1 MLTSA
6 GSRRRPARERGPGR
20 RPAGLAG
27 EVVEVA
33 VPGASQE
40 GGEIGPRADQRGSG
54 GVAGVADRDGA
65 AGQGGDLDAVPAGV
79 AVAALAPGCLV
90 QAGVLGAG
98 GSQVHAGVLS
108 AGSGVSPCSPRLW
121 RAAPRRPSPL
131 PMPPYLPIHNPLPP
145 HRHNSPPSPPPPP

>member
-20 RPAGLAG
+20 PPAGLAG

-54 GVAGVADRDGA
+54 GGAGVADRDGA
-65 AGQGGDLDAVPAGV
+65 AGPGGDLDAVPAGG
-79 AVAALAPGCLV
+79 AVAGP
-90 QAGVLGAG
+90 
-98 GSQVHAGVLS
+98 S
-108 AGSGVSPCSPRLW
+108 
-121 RAAPRRPSPL
+121 PRRPGPARG
-131 PMPPYLPIHNPLPP
+131 PGGGGGPG
-145 HRHNSPPSPPPPP
+145 